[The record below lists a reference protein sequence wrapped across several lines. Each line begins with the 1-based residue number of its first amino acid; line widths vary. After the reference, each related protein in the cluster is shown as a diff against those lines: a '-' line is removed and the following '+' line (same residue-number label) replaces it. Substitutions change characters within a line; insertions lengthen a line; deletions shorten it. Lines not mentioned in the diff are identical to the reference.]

1 MLDRH
6 SGVALWRQIEDSLA
20 HDIGNKLLRD
30 RMPNETELA
39 TQFAVNRHTIRRAL
53 QALEA
58 RGLVRI
64 EQGRGTFVQE
74 EMIDY
79 QLGRRTR
86 FSHSLQKQHLAGQSQ
101 VLHVKT
107 EAATPE
113 ICQHLGLAVESH
125 VLHIEALDIVDER
138 VVGVCHQYFPLPRFQ
153 GFETFYTSQPNTNLA
168 LKAFGIHQYQ
178 RKSSRISARLP
189 ESGQAQLL
197 SQTKFQPLLCV
208 ESVYSDANSQ
218 IIEYGITHFT
228 GDAVQIYLEAET
240 F

>member
-1 MLDRH
+1 LRN
-6 SGVALWRQIEDSLA
+6 RQ
-20 HDIGNKLLRD
+20 
-30 RMPNETELA
+30 PNETDLA
-39 TQFAVNRHTIRRAL
+39 TRFAVNRHTIRRAL
-53 QALEA
+53 QAIEA
-58 RGLVRI
+58 QGLVRI

-74 EMIDY
+74 ELIDC

-86 FSHSLQKQHLAGQSQ
+86 FSHSLQKQHLAGQ
-101 VLHVKT
+101 
-107 EAATPE
+107 
-113 ICQHLGLAVESH
+113 SH

-189 ESGQAQLL
+189 ESGQAQVL

-208 ESVYSDANSQ
+208 ESVYSDADSQ